1 MLDHLKQR
9 IVDTLAATR
18 SATLATT
25 GPADLQ
31 ANVFPC
37 EAAGDVLFALVP
49 RTSDHLLN
57 IENNPAVVVTHR
69 GLADCA
75 VQPRSSQPAR
85 RSLALG
91 KREDAPWCS
100 VVRIAPERLH
110 IAPVD
115 GVPYY
120 ETIDII

>member
-1 MLDHLKQR
+1 MLDHLKKR
-9 IVDTLAATR
+9 LVDTLAATC

-37 EAAGDVLFALVP
+37 EADGDILFALVP

-57 IENNPAVVVTHR
+57 IENNPAVVVSTEGWQLR
-69 GLADCA
+69 GAAEILATCPPD
-75 VQPRSSQPAR
+75 
-85 RSLALG
+85 LALG

-110 IAPVD
+110 IVPVD
-115 GVPYY
+115 GVSYY

>member
-18 SATLATT
+18 SATLATS

-37 EAAGDVLFALVP
+37 EAADGVLFALVP

-57 IENNPAVVVTHR
+57 IENHPAVVVSTEGWQMR
-69 GLADCA
+69 GAAEILATC
-75 VQPRSSQPAR
+75 PPE
-85 RSLALG
+85 LALG

-110 IAPVD
+110 IAPGG